1 MTQPARTWWVVAA
14 IAAAGVL
21 GTLAIGAAFGMGTPD
36 LLAILWMI
44 VAASVV
50 TAAVAVVAQ
59 RLLRHASLQRR
70 FVALPIVAAVVTAAN
85 LALLYLRMAASD
97 HDATVVV
104 TLLCYS
110 LAAGLAVALVIARGT
125 GGAVTHLVD
134 TARTLGQG
142 DLDARVGVLDAGAEL
157 DALGATL
164 DDMAAELAAARARE
178 HAVEQTR
185 RDLITA
191 VSHDLRTPL
200 ASLRAMIEAV
210 DDGVVSDPPTVAR
223 YVGEMR
229 RSSTQLSTLV
239 DDLFELAQLDAGA
252 IEAETR
258 RARLE
263 DLVASALAAVEPE
276 AHAKGLALTAELGAA
291 ADADCSPRLARV
303 LQNLLVNAVRHTP
316 ADGTV
321 RLHAERRGTR
331 LALEVENTGDGIAPE
346 DLSRIFEPFFRSDR
360 ARSGAGAGLGLTLA
374 KRIVEAMGGRISA
387 ESAPSQGARF
397 AVDLPL

>member
-1 MTQPARTWWVVAA
+1 MTERARNWWVVAA

-44 VAASVV
+44 VAASIV

-70 FVALPIVAAVVTAAN
+70 FIALPVVAAAVTAAN
-85 LALLYLRMAASD
+85 LAILYLRMAASD

-110 LAAGLAVALVIARGT
+110 LAAGLAVAIVIARGT
-125 GGAVTHLVD
+125 GGAVTHLVA
-134 TARTLGQG
+134 TARTLGHG
-142 DLDARVGVLDAGAEL
+142 DLDARVGPLHAGAEL
-157 DALGATL
+157 DTLGATL
-164 DDMAAELAAARARE
+164 DEMASDLATARGRE

-200 ASLRAMIEAV
+200 ASLRAMIEAL
-210 DDGVVSDPPTVAR
+210 DDGVVTDPPTVTR

-229 RSSTQLSTLV
+229 RSATQLSTLV

-258 RARLE
+258 RARLD

-276 AHAKGLALTAELGAA
+276 AQSKGLVLTADLGSA

-321 RLHAERRGTR
+321 HLHAERRGGR
-331 LALEVENTGDGIAPE
+331 LALEVEDTGDGIAPE
-346 DLSRIFEPFFRSDR
+346 DLPRIFEPFFRSDR

-374 KRIVEAMGGRISA
+374 KRIVEALGGRISA
-387 ESAPSQGARF
+387 ESEPAQGARF
-397 AVDLPL
+397 AVELPL

>member
-1 MTQPARTWWVVAA
+1 MTRQTRTWWAVAA
-14 IAAAGVL
+14 IGVAGVG

-36 LLAILWMI
+36 LVAILWMI
-44 VAASVV
+44 VAAGAV
-50 TAAVAVVAQ
+50 TAVVAIVAQ

-70 FVALPIVAAVVTAAN
+70 FAALPVVAAAVTAAN
-85 LALLYLRMAASD
+85 LAILYLRMAASD

-110 LAAGLAVALVIARGT
+110 LAAGLAVAIVIARGT
-125 GGAVTHLVD
+125 DVAVTHLVA
-134 TARTLGQG
+134 TARTLGEG
-142 DLDARVGVLDAGAEL
+142 DLDARVGALHAGAEL
-157 DALGATL
+157 DTLGATL
-164 DDMAAELAAARARE
+164 DEMASDLAAARGRE

-200 ASLRAMIEAV
+200 ASLRAMIEAL
-210 DDGVVSDPPTVAR
+210 DDGVVSDPPTVTR

-229 RSSTQLSTLV
+229 RSATQLSTLV

-258 RARLE
+258 RARLD
-263 DLVASALAAVEPE
+263 DLVASALAAVERE
-276 AHAKGLALTAELGAA
+276 AHAKGLALTADLGTA

-321 RLHAERRGTR
+321 HLHAERLGGR
-331 LALEVENTGDGIAPE
+331 LALEVEDTGDGIAPE
-346 DLSRIFEPFFRSDR
+346 DLPRIFEPFFRSDR

-374 KRIVEAMGGRISA
+374 KRIVEALGGRISA
-387 ESAPSQGARF
+387 ESEPARGARF
-397 AVDLPL
+397 AVELPL

>member
-1 MTQPARTWWVVAA
+1 MSGSARTWWAVAA
-14 IAAAGVL
+14 IGAAGMA
-21 GTLAIGAAFGMGTPD
+21 GTLAIGAAMGMGTPD
-36 LLAILWMI
+36 LVAIFWMI
-44 VAASVV
+44 VAAAAV
-50 TAAVAVVAQ
+50 TAVLAAVAQ
-59 RLLRHASLQRR
+59 RLLRGAPLRRR
-70 FVALPIVAAVVTAAN
+70 FVALPIVAAAVTAAN
-85 LALLYLRMAASD
+85 LALLYLRMAAND
-97 HDATVVV
+97 HDSAVVV

-110 LAAGLAVALVIARGT
+110 LAAGLAVALVLARGAT
-125 GGAVTHLVD
+125 GAITHLAE
-134 TARTLGQG
+134 TARALGDG
-142 DLDARVGVLDAGAEL
+142 DLDARVGPLEAGGEL
-157 DALGATL
+157 DALGTTL
-164 DDMAAELAAARARE
+164 DDMASELAASQTRE
-178 HAVEQTR
+178 RAVEQTR

-229 RSSTQLSTLV
+229 RSATQLSTLV

-258 RARLE
+258 RARLD

-276 AHAKGLALTAELGAA
+276 AHAKGLALTADLGAA

-321 RLHAERRGTR
+321 RLHAERRGDR
-331 LALEVENTGDGIAPE
+331 LSLEVEDTGDGIAPE
-346 DLSRIFEPFFRSDR
+346 DLPRIFEPFFRSDR

-374 KRIVEAMGGRISA
+374 KRIVEALGGRISA
-387 ESAPSQGARF
+387 ESAPAQGARF
-397 AVDLPL
+397 AVELPI

>member
-1 MTQPARTWWVVAA
+1 MTERARTWWVVAA
-14 IAAAGVL
+14 IGAAGVV

-44 VAASVV
+44 VAAGVV
-50 TAAVAVVAQ
+50 TAAVAVVAN

-70 FVALPIVAAVVTAAN
+70 FVALPIVAAAVTAAN
-85 LALLYLRMAASD
+85 LAILYLRMAASD
-97 HDATVVV
+97 HDATVVI

-134 TARTLGQG
+134 TARTLGEG
-142 DLDARVGVLDAGAEL
+142 DLEARVGVLDAGPEL
-157 DALGATL
+157 DTLGATL
-164 DDMAAELAAARARE
+164 DEMAAELATSQARE

-200 ASLRAMIEAV
+200 ASLRAMIEAL
-210 DDGVVSDPPTVAR
+210 DDGVVSDPPTVTR

-229 RSSTQLSTLV
+229 RSATQLSTLV
-239 DDLFELAQLDAGA
+239 DDLFELVQLDAGA

-276 AHAKGLALTAELGAA
+276 AHAKRLALTAELGAA

-321 RLHAERRGTR
+321 RLHAERRGDR
-331 LALEVENTGDGIAPE
+331 LALEVEDTGDGIAPE